1 MSEMSRK
8 ARADGRAKIK
18 RLMVDP
24 KGKIDASGWEPPE
37 ALMAGRKVYDKAKER
52 SATTKIY
59 KHGGRIQGD
68 RGPRRRDKIAR
79 GHKADGGVPAT
90 RFNEGPIE
98 HSNFMNRGGKTG
110 CEHMARGG
118 KIRTGNHG
126 GDGYYEGTRP
136 IGGRIARAHGGRA
149 KGKTNIV
156 INIGEKGG
164 QQPMPPMPPIQAPT
178 RPPMMPPGP
187 PPGMAGPPGGPG
199 GPPMP
204 PPSMAGGPPPGMMP
218 RKRGGRTNRDDGG
231 RAQWAMGRQAKNL
244 RDDNEVT
251 DTARKTGGDP
261 VFDPMAPEQAS
272 KRLRDT
278 GSLKYKKGGR
288 TIKPKQGV
296 DVHMSAGAGGGLGR
310 LEKARRYGAHQS

>member
-1 MSEMSRK
+1 MSEMAKK
-8 ARADGRAKIK
+8 ARSDMRAKIK

-24 KGKIDASGWEPPE
+24 KGRVDASGWEPPE

-68 RGPRRRDKIAR
+68 RGPRRRDKITR

-110 CEHMARGG
+110 CEHMAKGG
-118 KIRTGNHG
+118 KTRTGNHG

-136 IGGRIARAHGGRA
+136 TGGRIARAHGGRA

-164 QQPMPPMPPIQAPT
+164 QPMPPMPPIQAPT

-218 RKRGGRTNRDDGG
+218 RKRGGRT
-231 RAQWAMGRQAKNL
+231 M
-244 RDDNEVT
+244 
-251 DTARKTGGDP
+251 
-261 VFDPMAPEQAS
+261 
-272 KRLRDT
+272 
-278 GSLKYKKGGR
+278 
-288 TIKPKQGV
+288 KPKQGV

>member
-68 RGPRRRDKIAR
+68 RGPRRRDKITR

-110 CEHMARGG
+110 CEHMAKGG
-118 KIRTGNHG
+118 KTRTGNHG

-136 IGGRIARAHGGRA
+136 IGGRIARAKGGKAESYWTYQPSEETPSLDEALKHKAIHPDTTEQDWGKMSPGMRREIVRSAKKTTPVARAHGGRA

-218 RKRGGRTNRDDGG
+218 RKRGGRT
-231 RAQWAMGRQAKNL
+231 M
-244 RDDNEVT
+244 
-251 DTARKTGGDP
+251 
-261 VFDPMAPEQAS
+261 
-272 KRLRDT
+272 
-278 GSLKYKKGGR
+278 
-288 TIKPKQGV
+288 KPKQGV